1 MSMNGDYL
9 SLAEACGETTHHRG
23 WVAGEDFDPS
33 DPEEM
38 DVMLLVWDRERHDTI
53 ERLEREN
60 AALRERLAELTEEA

>member
-9 SLAEACGETTHHRG
+9 SLAEACGETTHHTG

-38 DVMLLVWDRERHDTI
+38 EVMHLVWDRDEA
-53 ERLEREN
+53 EWLEASEHPSYWRN
-60 AALRERLAELTEEA
+60 P